1 MPPADDDEKYTIEYI
16 RCAEAVVV
24 RHGRRARMDFY
35 YCAQWSGYPR
45 CDEFYP
51 VSNYDE
57 DDVREF
63 WKHLDDRTWPKDGWF
78 KSGWRVFMNQPYRD
92 AKILEDVER
101 RELALT
107 ERLVNLAATCP
118 ESAIAQRPS
127 RDEFLP
133 DALEAEMRERTD
145 FSLRGDYV
153 SELEEWKFIPT
164 PSCKTKARAPFPASY
179 IRPSHEYLEHD
190 YRVTILKQDA
200 EESTDQE
207 DNIVYD
213 VFGGDD
219 GFLPPAVTSLV
230 YAEDGWPMQLQ
241 RIPFC
246 ESLSLQQTLF
256 ATFGKDL
263 VRKFTR
269 WWRRE
274 DNRNHC
280 YVCWVPV
287 EELGDKAFAT
297 QCMHIYCQP
306 CLRNA
311 WDTAKEFEP
320 RCCPMCKTV
329 LTHCP
334 FPAHA
339 LFDPCRVHRHKKPSN
354 GTAAGS
360 SHEEAVIRN
369 KKSTGNAYADQGGPP
384 TGPKKKPRRRGGK
397 VRREELARKAK
408 AKLPK

>member
-1 MPPADDDEKYTIEYI
+1 MPPADDEEKYTIGNYI
-16 RCAEAVVV
+16 ESAFEVLTEEATL
-24 RHGRRARMDFY
+24 
-35 YCAQWSGYPR
+35 QWSGYPR

-153 SELEEWKFIPT
+153 SEVEEWKFIPT

-207 DNIVYD
+207 DDIVHE
-213 VFGGDD
+213 VFAQVRISAGYLLKNWETKP
-219 GFLPPAVTSLV
+219 LPPSACIFTASPAFVMPGT
-230 YAEDGWPMQLQ
+230 P
-241 RIPFC
+241 
-246 ESLSLQQTLF
+246 
-256 ATFGKDL
+256 
-263 VRKFTR
+263 RKNL
-269 WWRRE
+269 
-274 DNRNHC
+274 NRD
-280 YVCWVPV
+280 VV
-287 EELGDKAFAT
+287 LL
-297 QCMHIYCQP
+297 
-306 CLRNA
+306 LRS
-311 WDTAKEFEP
+311 
-320 RCCPMCKTV
+320 RCPMCKTV

-360 SHEEAVIRN
+360 SHEQAVIPN
-369 KKSTGNAYADQGGPP
+369 KKSTSNASADQGGPT

-408 AKLPK
+408 AKIPK